1 MWNEKFLYNKRSF
14 PISGHIS
21 KADSRWWLPPNFS
34 RMFLIINR
42 HKKRVKINYK
52 QSNWVTFGRRW
63 LIKDRSAQICA
74 CSLCRKF
81 SQLDTSTP
89 QNDSVT
95 VLSSVIIMAQSYIR
109 DIEYWL

>member
-1 MWNEKFLYNKRSF
+1 M
-14 PISGHIS
+14 
-21 KADSRWWLPPNFS
+21 
-34 RMFLIINR
+34 
-42 HKKRVKINYK
+42 KRVKINYK

-81 SQLDTSTP
+81 SQLDTSAT